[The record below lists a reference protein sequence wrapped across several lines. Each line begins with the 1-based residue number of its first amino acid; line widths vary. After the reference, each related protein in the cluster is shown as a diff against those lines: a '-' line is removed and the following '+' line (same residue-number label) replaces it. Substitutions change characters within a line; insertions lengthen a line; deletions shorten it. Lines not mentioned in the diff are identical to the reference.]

1 MGEKLFIIKRVLVL
15 LEKNNWYN
23 MKWPDITNLESV
35 ADFFRQYGLWILIGV
50 AIMIIY
56 SVLRIFGVY

>member
-1 MGEKLFIIKRVLVL
+1 
-15 LEKNNWYN
+15 